1 MFRNLGDMAG
11 LLTQAKKFEK
21 EMKKLNERLEQAR
34 VEGDAGGGMVRV
46 VCNGRQDV
54 LSVEIDPAIVD
65 PDETAVLEELVLAAV
80 NTARRKAQELA
91 KEEMEK
97 LARDMGVPPGL
108 LSRGAMGV

>member
-54 LSVEIDPAIVD
+54 LFVEIDTAIVD
-65 PDETAVLEELVLAAV
+65 PNETAVLEELVLAAV
-80 NTARRKAQELA
+80 NTTRRKAQELA

>member
-21 EMKKLNERLEQAR
+21 EMKDLNERLGRAR

-46 VCNGRQDV
+46 VVNGRQDV

-65 PDETAVLEELVLAAV
+65 PNETAVLEELVLAAV
-80 NTARRKAQELA
+80 NAARRKAQDLA

-97 LARDMGVPPGL
+97 VAREIGIPPGL
-108 LSRGAMGV
+108 LTRGAMGT

>member
-11 LLTQAKKFEK
+11 LLTQAKKFEA
-21 EMKKLNERLEQAR
+21 EMKKLNERLEKAR

-54 LSVEIDPAIVD
+54 LSVEVDPSIVD
-65 PDETAVLEELVLAAV
+65 PNETAVLEELVLAAV

-91 KEEMEK
+91 KGEMEK
-97 LARDMGVPPGL
+97 LAGDMGVPPGL
-108 LSRGAMGV
+108 LSRGPMGA

>member
-21 EMKKLNERLEQAR
+21 EMKDLNERLGWAR

-65 PDETAVLEELVLAAV
+65 PSETAMLEELILAAV

-108 LSRGAMGV
+108 LTRGAMGA

>member
-21 EMKKLNERLEQAR
+21 EMKDLNERLGRAR

-65 PDETAVLEELVLAAV
+65 PSETAMLEELILAAV

-108 LSRGAMGV
+108 LTRGAMGA